1 MPARKNPVPVV
12 DEHNDAQLA
21 AAGVTL
27 APPAP
32 ERPDITPAQVVAGVS
47 ALIGQA
53 VAYGILDPGVA
64 QNAIHQVT
72 FDLPLVWIAA
82 DALIRV
88 ARNFAHAYLHRAS

>member
-1 MPARKNPVPVV
+1 MPVI
-12 DEHNDAQLA
+12 DEHNDQQLE

-32 ERPDITPAQVVAGVS
+32 TRPDITPAQIIAGVT
-47 ALIGQA
+47 ALVGQA

-64 QNAIHQVT
+64 QNALHQVT
-72 FDLPLVWIAA
+72 LDVPLVWIAG

-88 ARNFAHAYLHRAS
+88 GRNIAHGLTHKA